1 ARTLRRER
9 AHGVQVPRARRRGPG
24 RRGALRRARTGARA
38 RHRGRLLSRAEAA
51 AVIPLDA
58 IERARAIT
66 ADAVHESPLVRRDV
80 DAPCEIWLKLECLQ
94 PIVSFKLRGATSAI
108 RQAGPEGG
116 RAGVWT
122 TSAGTR

>member
-66 ADAVHESPLVRRDV
+66 ADAVHESPLVRLDV

-94 PIVSFKLRGATSAI
+94 PIGSFQPRGATSA
-108 RQAGPEGG
+108 RREGWREEWRG
-116 RAGVWT
+116 RRWDA
-122 TSAGTR
+122 RH